1 MKRILLALILAI
13 SCISLHAQKTVYQ
26 DTAWKNIYRGT
37 PQKINSLVHT
47 KLDVKFDFEKSYLM
61 GKEWLTLEP
70 YFYATDS
77 VILDAKGMQIN
88 EVAIING
95 SSKKDLKYQ
104 YDGLQLTIKLDR
116 MYKGGEKYTLY
127 FDYISKP
134 NEFKTQGSA
143 AITDAKGL
151 YFIKPEGG
159 KVYQFWT
166 QGETEANSV
175 WFITIDKPNQKTT
188 QEISM
193 TVPTTWTTLSNGL
206 LISKKENKDST
217 RTDNWKMDLPHA
229 PYLVFMGAG
238 EFSVIKDQY
247 KGKEVSYYVEKEYAP
262 YARGIFG
269 HTPEMIKFFEEKLNV
284 PYVWPKYS
292 QMVGRDYVSGAME
305 NTTSTLHGEF
315 AYQNNRELADGN
327 SWESTI
333 AHELFHHWF
342 GDLVT
347 AESWSNLTLNESF
360 ANYSEYL
367 WNEYKYGKDY
377 ADAEGFKDMQGYL
390 FSGSDKK
397 DLVRYYYADKED
409 MFDAVSYNKGGR
421 ILHMLRNYVGDDA
434 FFKSLNL
441 YLTEYKF
448 KTAEASQLRTA
459 FEAVTGQDLHWFWNQ
474 WYYGSGNP
482 KLNINY
488 LYNDSLKIA
497 SVIVN
502 QTQKSEKIFKLP
514 IAIDV
519 YESGQKTRYNV
530 FTSSLSD
537 TFNFSYNVRPTLINF
552 DAEKILLAEKTDN
565 KTEQNFVEQWK
576 NANNW
581 LDRKEAIDYFAK
593 NTMPEIAK
601 GLTDKFAGLRL
612 YTIQKI
618 SKTPYKDDAA
628 VISTIEDIAEKDRDK
643 KTKAEAIKFL
653 VKTGSSKYLD
663 MFIKNVNDS
672 SYSVA
677 GEALQG
683 IYSLDAKKAYE
694 IAKTQAKDAR
704 KTLQGVVTTILIE
717 QGTESDFEIILNN
730 FESSPLS
737 DAKIGGLKAFATYV
751 SGINDLTK
759 VKKGIDAIVSS
770 YNSIPA
776 GYKSYFDKTFQ
787 SALTIIGKAKGKKIE
802 DYIHEKMK

>member
-95 SSKKDLKYQ
+95 NSKKDLKYQ

-397 DLVRYYYADKED
+397 
-409 MFDAVSYNKGGR
+409 
-421 ILHMLRNYVGDDA
+421 
-434 FFKSLNL
+434 
-441 YLTEYKF
+441 
-448 KTAEASQLRTA
+448 
-459 FEAVTGQDLHWFWNQ
+459 
-474 WYYGSGNP
+474 
-482 KLNINY
+482 
-488 LYNDSLKIA
+488 
-497 SVIVN
+497 
-502 QTQKSEKIFKLP
+502 
-514 IAIDV
+514 
-519 YESGQKTRYNV
+519 
-530 FTSSLSD
+530 
-537 TFNFSYNVRPTLINF
+537 
-552 DAEKILLAEKTDN
+552 
-565 KTEQNFVEQWK
+565 
-576 NANNW
+576 
-581 LDRKEAIDYFAK
+581 
-593 NTMPEIAK
+593 
-601 GLTDKFAGLRL
+601 
-612 YTIQKI
+612 
-618 SKTPYKDDAA
+618 
-628 VISTIEDIAEKDRDK
+628 
-643 KTKAEAIKFL
+643 
-653 VKTGSSKYLD
+653 
-663 MFIKNVNDS
+663 
-672 SYSVA
+672 
-677 GEALQG
+677 
-683 IYSLDAKKAYE
+683 
-694 IAKTQAKDAR
+694 
-704 KTLQGVVTTILIE
+704 
-717 QGTESDFEIILNN
+717 
-730 FESSPLS
+730 
-737 DAKIGGLKAFATYV
+737 
-751 SGINDLTK
+751 
-759 VKKGIDAIVSS
+759 
-770 YNSIPA
+770 
-776 GYKSYFDKTFQ
+776 
-787 SALTIIGKAKGKKIE
+787 
-802 DYIHEKMK
+802 